1 MIRRALLAIAVL
13 GAYVATIAAANWAIS
28 RFGAIP
34 VGFGLVAPAG
44 VYFAGL
50 AFTLRDLGQD
60 LAGRVAV
67 VLAILAGS
75 ALSWL
80 LADSLQLATA
90 SAVAFALSELVD
102 FGIYTPLRK
111 RRWLLAV
118 VVSNVAGLVV
128 DSAIFLWLA
137 FGSFDFLAGQIV
149 GKAWMTAPV
158 VAVVGAARLRRHRAS
173 SIRETA

>member
-102 FGIYTPLRK
+102 FGIYTRYASADGCSPWSCPTSPAWSST
-111 RRWLLAV
+111 RRSSSGWP
-118 VVSNVAGLVV
+118 
-128 DSAIFLWLA
+128 SARSTSWLA
-137 FGSFDFLAGQIV
+137 RSS
-149 GKAWMTAPV
+149 GKH
-158 VAVVGAARLRRHRAS
+158 G
-173 SIRETA
+173 